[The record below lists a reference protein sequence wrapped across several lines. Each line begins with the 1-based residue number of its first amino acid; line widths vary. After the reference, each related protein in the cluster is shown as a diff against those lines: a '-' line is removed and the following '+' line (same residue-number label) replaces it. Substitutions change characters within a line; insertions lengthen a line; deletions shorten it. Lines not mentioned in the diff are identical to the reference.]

1 MGLVHQFCSG
11 EAGSDASEYAL
22 LAALIATAIIGG
34 AWSWGTALGAFLVAL
49 GNTVRNLPAP

>member
-1 MGLVHQFCSG
+1 MVHQFCSG